1 MAKKK
6 PAPKP
11 AAKPAAKPKPKPKA
25 PAKDKPK
32 KPWAPVAGA
41 DFLGNAPG
49 RPRPIDPRNIAAEG
63 RNQSARDTGSVS
75 EQLKDIYPQLA
86 RYQQGQIQYLGE
98 KLDNKYTRQ
107 AVGQVNQSF
116 GMADRMG
123 DMGNQAVSIGDI
135 AGRQISSLA
144 PLAQQQANFA
154 AGNINALAPQ
164 VTQISDAYM
173 GQLGGLGSML
183 ANQAASQFAN
193 AGPTA
198 LENQIAA
205 MGSGAMG
212 VRADQVSG
220 PSNIR
225 EVTGADA
232 QFVAGPQAAMARN
245 VANVGAGQVGA
256 GALGST
262 LMAQAMER
270 AQSGGRLTAEANRDA
285 VQAARAGMAARGMAT
300 GSAGVAAELLN
311 RDRFARAR
319 QAEDNAF
326 ASAVQAADLERQ
338 FGNVANT
345 MRADQGNQEVAA
357 RMALADQAAQNQ
369 MAQLGYQGSIEQF
382 QAQAAR
388 NQQANLANQQRDQVL
403 GEMAM
408 RAQMANQA
416 ANMEQTAQNRQ
427 FMLNANNAFNQG
439 QLDRRTLATNMA
451 TAGGNLFDT
460 AGRLGM
466 SGREVAGR
474 LYDTAGRVGM
484 LGTELMGNLYQTGAN
499 TQMTGRQ
506 IGGALMGDAAR
517 MRQSGAGMLADLDP
531 YARAINPGMALG
543 QTATNMGL
551 GVIGNNMAGNRELI
565 ANAGSFNTN
574 MQNNLYT
581 NWMDNNAAIMGANQA
596 AAGANAAGRASRQAG
611 IMGMVGGIGGGV
623 AAGAGIALGG
633 IAI

>member
-1 MAKKK
+1 MIGNRPS
-6 PAPKP
+6 PAQ
-11 AAKPAAKPKPKPKA
+11 
-25 PAKDKPK
+25 
-32 KPWAPVAGA
+32 
-41 DFLGNAPG
+41 
-49 RPRPIDPRNIAAEG
+49 PIDPRNIAAEG

-86 RYQQGQIQYLGE
+86 RYQQGQIQYLADG
-98 KLDNKYTRQ
+98 LNNNYTRQ
-107 AVGQVNQSF
+107 AVGQVNRSF

-225 EVTGADA
+225 EVSGAGA
-232 QFVAGPQAAMARN
+232 QFVTGPQAAMARS
-245 VANVGAGQVGA
+245 VANVSAGQVGA
-256 GALGST
+256 GALGGT

-270 AQSGGRLTAEANRDA
+270 AQSGGRLTAEASRDA

-300 GSAGVAAELLN
+300 GSAGMAAELLN
-311 RDRFARAR
+311 RDRFSRAR
-319 QAEDNAF
+319 QAEDMAF
-326 ASAVQAADLERQ
+326 AQGVQGQDIERQ
-338 FGNVANT
+338 FANVANT
-345 MRADQGNQEVAA
+345 MRADQGNQDVAA
-357 RMALADQAAQNQ
+357 RMSFSDQAAQNQ

-388 NQQANLANQQRDQVL
+388 NQQANLANQQRDQAL

-416 ANMEQTAQNRQ
+416 ANMEQTAQNRR
-427 FMLNANNAFNQG
+427 FMLDANSAFNQG

-466 SGREVAGR
+466 TGREVAGR

-484 LGTELMGNLYQTGAN
+484 LGTELAGNLFQTGAN

-506 IGGALMGDAAR
+506 IGGALIGDASR
-517 MRQSGAGMLADLDP
+517 VRQSGAGMLADLDP

-543 QTATNMGL
+543 QAALSQGL
-551 GVIGNNMAGNRELI
+551 GVIGNNMSGNRELI
-565 ANAGSFNTN
+565 GNAASFNS
-574 MQNNLYT
+574 NL
-581 NWMDNNAAIMGANQA
+581 Q
-596 AAGANAAGRASRQAG
+596 AGRFSDW
-611 IMGMVGGIGGGV
+611 MN
-623 AAGAGIALGG
+623 AAGAGQAANIAGEAAINAANITGG
-633 IAI
+633 ATRAAGRQQMWGNIIGGAFQAF